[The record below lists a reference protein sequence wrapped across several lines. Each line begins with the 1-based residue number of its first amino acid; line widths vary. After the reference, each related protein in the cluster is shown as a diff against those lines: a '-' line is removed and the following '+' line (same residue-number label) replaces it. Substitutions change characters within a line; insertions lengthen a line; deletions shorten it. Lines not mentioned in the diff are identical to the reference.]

1 MGKKLLNKRLWW
13 SIVKTSRDFNLL
25 EKWKE
30 NLNGSTPEPERMI
43 DYVLSENLVEE
54 KGVLWSIH
62 GVENTLIP

>member
-1 MGKKLLNKRLWW
+1 MNKRLWW
-13 SIVKTSRDFNLL
+13 FIVKTSRDFNLL

-30 NLNGSTPEPERMI
+30 NLNGSTPEPERII

-62 GVENTLIP
+62 GVENTLIS

>member
-1 MGKKLLNKRLWW
+1 M
-13 SIVKTSRDFNLL
+13 KTSRDFNLL

-30 NLNGSTPEPERMI
+30 NLNGSTPEPERII

-54 KGVLWSIH
+54 KGVLWSIQ

>member
-1 MGKKLLNKRLWW
+1 M
-13 SIVKTSRDFNLL
+13 KTSRDFNLL

>member
-1 MGKKLLNKRLWW
+1 MGKKLMNKRLWW
-13 SIVKTSRDFNLL
+13 FIVKTSRDFNLL

-30 NLNGSTPEPERMI
+30 NLNGSTPEPERII

-62 GVENTLIP
+62 GVENTLIS